1 MTFTPLTP
9 TKRRAQRR
17 GIAYPLTVT
26 DSGALLLHEDL
37 DLLRDRI
44 IAVLETRPFE
54 MVLRPAFGTPNFV
67 FEAGINPSLII
78 ENIRQQLETQITE
91 VDTWNLSGVLTDDGA
106 MLVAIQ
112 WTIYNIPQPPLR
124 YRIAL

>member
-1 MTFTPLTP
+1 MTFTPLVP
-9 TKRRAQRR
+9 TKRRALRR

-26 DSGALLLHEDL
+26 ANGRLLLHEDL

-54 MVLRPAFGTPNFV
+54 MVLRPGFGTPNFV
-67 FEAGINPSLII
+67 FEAGINPGLII

-91 VDTWNLSGVLTDDGA
+91 VDDWNIGGVMTDDGA
-106 MLVAIQ
+106 MLISIQ
-112 WTIYNIPQPPLR
+112 WVVYALPQPPIR
-124 YRIAL
+124 YRITL